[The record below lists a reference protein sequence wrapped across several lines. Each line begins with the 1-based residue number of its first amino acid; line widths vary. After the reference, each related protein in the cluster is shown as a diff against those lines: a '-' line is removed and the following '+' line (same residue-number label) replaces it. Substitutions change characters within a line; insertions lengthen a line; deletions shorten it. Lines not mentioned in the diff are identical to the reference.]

1 MEISDFSIETLKAFV
16 TGDDS
21 PAPYLSGSEM
31 VKFFNLFG
39 VRDVY
44 SYGNGGLPNGGS
56 RKDYA
61 VTTLKALNGTAQ
73 FKPMIE
79 GLVDSRRSSNYE
91 EIADCINKIIM
102 HDGYQLEKN
111 SSGVYKVSGAEM
123 EDKVD
128 VEAHFQAI
136 HEQIIN
142 NIRNAKFSIWVAMA
156 WFTDKDIGNE
166 LLQRHKAGLN
176 IQVIVN
182 DDETTAKYGLDFGSR
197 GVEYYK
203 VAPLSQWGKKLM
215 HNKFC
220 VIDIK
225 KVVHGSYNW
234 TNNAKYNNESITI
247 TESRE
252 LAEDFS
258 QQFIQLKQ
266 AHKKVNVSLI
276 VYT

>member
-1 MEISDFSIETLKAFV
+1 MEISDFSIEALKAFV

-21 PAPYLSGSEM
+21 PAPYMSGNDM

-44 SYGNGGLPNGGS
+44 SYSNGGLPNGSS

-61 VTTLKALNGTAQ
+61 VATLQSLNGTPQ
-73 FKPMIE
+73 FKPMVA
-79 GLVDSRRSSNYE
+79 GLVDSRRVSNHE
-91 EIADCINKIIM
+91 EIAEKINQIIK

-111 SSGVYKVSGAEM
+111 SLGVFKVAGADV
-123 EDKVD
+123 EDQVD

-136 HEQIIN
+136 HEQIIDS
-142 NIRNAKFSIWVAMA
+142 IRSAKFSIWVAMA
-156 WFTDKDIGNE
+156 WFTDKAIANE
-166 LLQRHKAGLN
+166 LLQKHWAGLN
-176 IQVIVN
+176 VQVIVN
-182 DDETTAKYGLDFGSR
+182 DDDTTVRYGLDFGSK

-203 VAPLSQWGKKLM
+203 VAPSSPWGKKIM

-220 VIDIK
+220 IIDIK

-234 TNNAKYNNESITI
+234 TNNAKYNSESITV

-258 QQFIQLKQ
+258 QQFINLKQ
-266 AHKKVNVSLI
+266 AHKNNVL
-276 VYT
+276 